1 MEAADW
7 FMAGALKSVSEIRFR
22 NRPHNVGDPGPADKS
37 GAVHGP
43 ELATPV
49 PPPDARSAGADGF
62 LNRTKEAAM
71 GIFDRNYDRDF
82 GGRGGAGYQGGDRDL
97 GDRMRQG
104 WNRMKNTAHDAMDR
118 DDDGGYG
125 YRGGAYGSNN
135 FGRERSFGASGYD
148 RDMGSGGYGY
158 GAGGGNWQREGL
170 NRLEGD
176 NRDTFDRDSSWYSGR
191 GQGMGMGGG
200 GAWNYDR
207 DFDRG
212 NSLGASSSDMG
223 GGYDRNYKG
232 RWQTDN
238 GDPFGDRA
246 SQTPIRM
253 MRGGFQNGEDR
264 GMMGSNYD
272 RDFGR
277 GYGAG
282 SNMGYDRDM
291 MRGGGMDRD
300 PGYDPYGRPG
310 SWGMQNNQN
319 RNRGGYDRGWF

>member
-1 MEAADW
+1 
-7 FMAGALKSVSEIRFR
+7 
-22 NRPHNVGDPGPADKS
+22 
-37 GAVHGP
+37 
-43 ELATPV
+43 
-49 PPPDARSAGADGF
+49 
-62 LNRTKEAAM
+62 M

-82 GGRGGAGYQGGDRDL
+82 GSRGGAGYHGGDRDL

-118 DDDGGYG
+118 DDDGYG
-125 YRGGAYGSNN
+125 YRGGAYGNN
-135 FGRERSFGASGYD
+135 AWGRERTFGASGYD
-148 RDMGSGGYGY
+148 RDMGSTGYGY

-170 NRLEGD
+170 NRLDSD
-176 NRDTFDRDSSWYSGR
+176 NRDTFDRDSGWYSGR
-191 GQGMGMGGG
+191 G
-200 GAWNYDR
+200 AYDR

-212 NSLGASSSDMG
+212 NTLGASSDMG
-223 GGYDRNYKG
+223 GAYDRNYKG

-246 SQTPIRM
+246 SHTPIRM
-253 MRGGFQNGEDR
+253 MRGEFRNNEDR
-264 GMMGSNYD
+264 GLMGSNYD

-282 SNMGYDRDM
+282 SNLGYDRDM

-300 PGYDPYGRPG
+300 PGYDPYDANRGRPG
-310 SWGMQNNQN
+310 SWGMNQN